1 MTVLEL
7 STVATVMTMTEI
19 LLKTV
24 HKSPEYVKINIHGI
38 SNWTF
43 LNQIGKVL
51 LILDPGDHSIS
62 ACCLEQ
68 YTAHWKLV

>member
-19 LLKTV
+19 QLKTV

-38 SNWTF
+38 FNWTF